1 VNDDPGILIQVLTPS
16 DYQWVPRKTP
26 IEVTGWAIA
35 RDRLV
40 DIYVTCGNARL
51 SATRGLYRADLAQAF
66 PNRDDIA
73 KAGFAV
79 SIVPPHDCP
88 AGTSLIVTAL
98 CANGA
103 QKQIEIPLYLDQTAR
118 LEKQEPLALYGS
130 EAVALTFDDAFV
142 DALGFLVL
150 EGRFSSQTLLEKIEI
165 FIDGRFAGQA
175 LQKENR
181 FSFVADLA
189 DHSGPLQV
197 SARASASGGFTSETA
212 TQVEAVGR
220 SFPRKPHGEMQR
232 LEFQRAVLS
241 PNGEVL
247 LSGYAVA
254 VPKITGISVF
264 HADERLGDAVY
275 GGVQPAIG
283 NLLPSLPHAHFSGFF
298 FSAKLPARPRD
309 SLFEL
314 EVLLENGRTFRS
326 QVIAVGEQ
334 SAAKE
339 ANHDIIFM
347 LDEPKLVD
355 GSVEEPL
362 LGGLSIGGW
371 ALSRSGVARIA
382 VELDGKEVGTAYHGM
397 RRQDVFSIYPDWPK
411 SLFSGF
417 AFSLPHRA
425 FSVGEHVVTLKV
437 MDENGAEHIQSFGL
451 TVGTGDVQDRPWIL
465 RRKIPAAE
473 HLLIRTLLEEQKA
486 APRLLLCMTAAGAA
500 LDQIKRTLQSLE
512 VQIYANWRLIIGAPA
527 KSKNAITVLLESFP
541 TLRTRAVFLDKAKAK
556 PGDWLLRIDPGHE
569 CTPDMLAE
577 FALSIEANKGC
588 DLIYA
593 DERCIDAAT
602 GEVDAFFKPDWSPH
616 LLTSMNYI
624 GRPFA
629 VPIDNAADL
638 AALAKIS
645 DYDLLLE
652 HTEKAKTIV
661 HVAKLLY
668 ERHDRPES
676 KDEKATLE
684 RMVKR
689 RKLKASVEPGRTA
702 ETYQLKS
709 KSKPEGLVSIII
721 PTCAARGL
729 IERCLD
735 SIRTRST
742 YKNIEIIIVDNIL
755 DPESRWKPWLIDHA
769 DVVVEILEPFNWSR
783 FNNVAAEEAGGDY
796 LLFLN
801 DDIEIIQSD
810 WLEALLADA
819 ADPSVGVVGP
829 QLLYPDGKVQ
839 HAGIYLSELGT
850 GRHAFRFNNDDDPG
864 YFGLA
869 LTRRNV
875 IALTGACLLMRRDVF
890 DAVGGF
896 DESHTIINNDLDFCL
911 KVHERGW
918 WNVYSPFAQLIHHEL
933 ASRSELKDEHDK
945 TSFNERWASLFYRGD
960 PFFSRYLSRSHD
972 GYQYDAEPEKLVVC
986 GHPYYLRESIR
997 RILVIKVDHIGDFIT
1012 GLPAL
1017 RRLKQHFPEAH
1028 LTVLAAP
1035 ASLQLAE
1042 CEPAIDEV
1050 IPFAFFHTRSSLGLR
1065 ELDETELSNLR
1076 AVLAEKR
1083 FDLAIDLRKH
1093 PETRTL
1099 LKHTGAPI
1107 LAGFEHAE
1115 SMPWLDIARP
1125 SEKDVRY
1132 TLKHT
1137 NIGDDLLGLIEDIAL
1152 AGEPA
1157 RQGILMDEAFK
1168 KKARAM
1174 RARFGKMGMV
1184 AGRPV
1189 VAFHLAA
1196 GNPIKQWPPAYFAML
1211 IRWLIERNGVTAV
1224 LIGTE
1229 DDDAIVAETL
1239 AHIVE
1244 HDHIVSLAGK
1254 LKLSELPYFLANCAL
1269 FVGNDSG
1276 PKHIAAALGVPAI
1289 GIHPGVVDPQE
1300 WGPLGERAVAIKKE
1314 MSCSPCYLSKAE
1326 DCHRGLAC
1334 LTQLTPGA
1342 VFPICQ
1348 RLLGLSAS

>member
-1 VNDDPGILIQVLTPS
+1 
-16 DYQWVPRKTP
+16 VPRKTP
-26 IEVTGWAIA
+26 VEVTGWAIA

-40 DIYVTCGNARL
+40 DISVACGSARS
-51 SATRGLYRADLAQAF
+51 SATRGLYRAELAQAF

-73 KAGFAV
+73 KAGFAA
-79 SIVPPHDCP
+79 SIVPPDDCP
-88 AGTSLIVTAL
+88 AETSLIITAL

-103 QKQIEIPLYLDQTAR
+103 QKQIEIPLYLDQTPR
-118 LEKQEPLALYGS
+118 LEKQEPLTLYGS
-130 EAVALTFDDAFV
+130 EAVALTLDDTFI
-142 DALGFLVL
+142 DALGFLIV
-150 EGRFSSQTLLEKIEI
+150 EGRFASRTPLEKIEI
-165 FIDGRFAGQA
+165 FIDGHFAGQA
-175 LQKENR
+175 KQQEEG
-181 FSFVADLA
+181 FSFVADMA
-189 DHSGPLQV
+189 GHSGPLQL

-241 PNGEVL
+241 PKGELL
-247 LSGYAVA
+247 LSGYALA
-254 VPKITGISVF
+254 VPKIAGISVRNG
-264 HADERLGDAVY
+264 DERLGDAVY

-283 NLLPSLPHAHFSGFF
+283 NQFPSLPHAHFSGFF
-298 FSAKLPARPRD
+298 FTTRLPARPREAVLD
-309 SLFEL
+309 L
-314 EVLLENGRTFRS
+314 EVLLENGKSFRS
-326 QVIAVGEQ
+326 QITAVSDQ
-334 SAAKE
+334 PVQAE
-339 ANHDIIFM
+339 ATADLLVM

-355 GSVEEPL
+355 GVIEEPL
-362 LGGLSIGGW
+362 LGGLSMAGW
-371 ALSRSGVARIA
+371 AIARSGVARITI
-382 VELDGKEVGTAYHGM
+382 ELDGKEVGTAYHGM
-397 RRQDVFSIYPDWPK
+397 RRQDVFTAYPDWPK
-411 SLFSGF
+411 SLLSGF

-425 FSVGEHVVTLKV
+425 FSVGDHVVTLKV
-437 MDENGAEHIQSFGL
+437 VGENGETYSQSFGL
-451 TVGTGDVQDRPWIL
+451 TIGIGDVQDRPWIL

-473 HLLIRTLLEEQKA
+473 HLLIKALLENQRA
-486 APRLLLCMTAAGAA
+486 APRFLVCMTSNGAA
-500 LDQIKRTLQSLE
+500 LDQMKRSFQSLE
-512 VQIYANWRLIIGAPA
+512 MQIHANWQLIIAAPA
-527 KSKNAITVLLESFP
+527 KVKSAITALLADFP
-541 TLRTRAVFLDKAKAK
+541 MLRTRAVFLDKAKAK
-556 PGDWLLRIDPGHE
+556 TGDWLLRIDPGHE
-569 CTPDMLAE
+569 CAPDMLAE
-577 FALSIEANKGC
+577 FALTLEANKGC

-616 LLTSMNYI
+616 LLTSTNYI

-629 VPIDNAADL
+629 MPLDTGADL
-638 AALAKIS
+638 AALAKVS

-652 HTEKAKTIV
+652 HTEKAKTII
-661 HVAKLLY
+661 HIAKLLY

-676 KDEKATLE
+676 KDEKAALE
-684 RMVKR
+684 RMIKR
-689 RKLKASVEPGRTA
+689 RKLKASVEAGRA
-702 ETYQLKS
+702 ADTYQLKG
-709 KSKPEGLVSIII
+709 KSKPQGLVSIII
-721 PTCAARGL
+721 PTCVARGL

-742 YKNIEIIIVDNIL
+742 YKDIEIIIVDNIL

-783 FNNVAAEEAGGDY
+783 FNNVAAEEASGDY

-801 DDIEIIQSD
+801 DDIEVIQPD

-875 IALTGACLLMRRDVF
+875 IALTGACILMRRDVF
-890 DAVGGF
+890 DGVGGF

-911 KVHERGW
+911 RVYERGW

-933 ASRSELKDEHDK
+933 ASRAELKDEHDK
-945 TSFNERWASLFYRGD
+945 TSFNKRWASLYYRGD
-960 PFFSRYLSRSHD
+960 PFFSRFLSRSHD

-986 GHPYYLRESIR
+986 GHPYYLRENIR

-1017 RRLKQHFPEAH
+1017 RRLKQHFPDAH

-1050 IPFAFFHTRSSLGLR
+1050 IPFAFFHTRSSLGLKD
-1065 ELDETELSNLR
+1065 LDEKELADLR
-1076 AVLAEKR
+1076 AMLAEKR

-1093 PETRTL
+1093 PETRAL
-1099 LKHTGAPI
+1099 LKHTGAPV
-1107 LAGFEHAE
+1107 LAGFEYAE

-1137 NIGDDLLGLIEDIAL
+1137 NIGDDLLGLIEDVAL
-1152 AGEPA
+1152 AGEQA
-1157 RQGILMDEAFK
+1157 RQGIVIDEAFR

-1174 RARFGKMGMV
+1174 RTRFGKMGMAV
-1184 AGRPV
+1184 GRPI

-1196 GNPIKQWPPAYFAML
+1196 GNQMKQWPPAYFAAL
-1211 IRWLIERNGVTAV
+1211 ISWLIERNGVTAA
-1224 LIGTE
+1224 LIGTA
-1229 DDDAIVAETL
+1229 DDDDIVAETL
-1239 AHIVE
+1239 SHIAE

-1276 PKHIAAALGVPAI
+1276 PKHIAAALGIPAI

-1300 WGPLGERAVAIKKE
+1300 WGPLGERAIAVKKE
-1314 MSCSPCYLSKAE
+1314 MSCSPCYLSKAD

-1348 RLLGLSAS
+1348 RLLGLAVT